1 MNKEDLVKEVAK
13 KTRISQKLAS
23 EIINLTLETIEKSVS
38 KGKKVIL
45 VGFGSFELR
54 QRAARTG
61 RNPQNGNV
69 IQIPAKKV
77 PAFTAGKRFKD
88 LANT

>member
-1 MNKEDLVKEVAK
+1 MNKEDLVKEVSK

-23 EIINLTLETIEKSVS
+23 EVINLTLETIEKTVS

-54 QRAARTG
+54 HRAARTG
-61 RNPQNGNV
+61 RNPQNGNE
-69 IQIPAKKV
+69 IHIPAKKV
-77 PAFTAGKRFKD
+77 PVFSAGKKFKD
-88 LANT
+88 LANG